1 MRLDGV
7 EHWDHFQDE
16 TIYWLDLSDMPEPIQ
31 QAARRIDGKAYNDR
45 CFGICV
51 VHDLATNE
59 YAVVTE
65 SGTSP
70 EVDRNIFY
78 VDNDGDK
85 HWFQA
90 DLPDTLVKEMFSCCE
105 DVHAGKLL
113 PQGYQALSSVLF
125 DNETGFVSGENQ
137 AAKSPFSTWQLRI
150 DHGHPEYYTPRYH
163 TDRESAEQDL
173 NGRVAE
179 YKRYHTI
186 REKNGEF
193 AYLYPYS
200 KAEAARR
207 GELDRWEES
216 FRANVSCAR
225 EIEAAI
231 RGYSSGDGIL
241 QPGTARNILEQ
252 WGFKRTNFVLAN
264 TLQQLGSIKDRLSE
278 ANRNWQRGA
287 YIPQDGTNRYFA
299 VDTALICMDQFIS
312 QVRDAYKQLELLG
325 PEHCESGSYE
335 KLDYE
340 GRVLVLAPDTL
351 KESYWNQRSQ
361 LWLAHDGFGCTPG
374 AIGRSI
380 RCTCLGDGEETRWNR
395 TDFIGVLKEEC
406 LPQWAA
412 EALSKLTEGK
422 EQSHTQGGMTMQ

>member
-1 MRLDGV
+1 M
-7 EHWDHFQDE
+7 EHE
-16 TIYWLDLSDMPEPIQ
+16 
-31 QAARRIDGKAYNDR
+31 
-45 CFGICV
+45 
-51 VHDLATNE
+51 
-59 YAVVTE
+59 
-65 SGTSP
+65 
-70 EVDRNIFY
+70 IF
-78 VDNDGDK
+78 
-85 HWFQA
+85 
-90 DLPDTLVKEMFSCCE
+90 
-105 DVHAGKLL
+105 
-113 PQGYQALSSVLF
+113 
-125 DNETGFVSGENQ
+125 
-137 AAKSPFSTWQLRI
+137 
-150 DHGHPEYYTPRYH
+150 
-163 TDRESAEQDL
+163 
-173 NGRVAE
+173 
-179 YKRYHTI
+179 
-186 REKNGEF
+186 
-193 AYLYPYS
+193 LYPYS
-200 KAEAARR
+200 KAEAGRR

-231 RGYSSGDGIL
+231 RGYSNVDGIL
-241 QPGTARNILEQ
+241 QPGAAQSILNQ

-264 TLQQLGSIKDRLSE
+264 TLQQLGPIKDRLSE

-351 KESYWNQRSQ
+351 KESYWNQRNQ

>member
-150 DHGHPEYYTPRYH
+150 DHGHPEYYTPHYH

-200 KAEAARR
+200 KAEAGRR

-231 RGYSSGDGIL
+231 RG
-241 QPGTARNILEQ
+241 
-252 WGFKRTNFVLAN
+252 
-264 TLQQLGSIKDRLSE
+264 
-278 ANRNWQRGA
+278 
-287 YIPQDGTNRYFA
+287 
-299 VDTALICMDQFIS
+299 
-312 QVRDAYKQLELLG
+312 
-325 PEHCESGSYE
+325 
-335 KLDYE
+335 
-340 GRVLVLAPDTL
+340 
-351 KESYWNQRSQ
+351 
-361 LWLAHDGFGCTPG
+361 
-374 AIGRSI
+374 
-380 RCTCLGDGEETRWNR
+380 
-395 TDFIGVLKEEC
+395 
-406 LPQWAA
+406 
-412 EALSKLTEGK
+412 
-422 EQSHTQGGMTMQ
+422 

>member
-150 DHGHPEYYTPRYH
+150 DHGHPEYYTPHYH

-200 KAEAARR
+200 KAEAGRR

-264 TLQQLGSIKDRLSE
+264 TLQQLGPIKDRLSE
-278 ANRNWQRGA
+278 ANRNWQCGA

-340 GRVLVLAPDTL
+340 GRALVLAPDTL

-361 LWLAHDGFGCTPG
+361 LWYV
-374 AIGRSI
+374 I
-380 RCTCLGDGEETRWNR
+380 
-395 TDFIGVLKEEC
+395 
-406 LPQWAA
+406 
-412 EALSKLTEGK
+412 
-422 EQSHTQGGMTMQ
+422 

>member
-1 MRLDGV
+1 MHDAALYDQPQGGYVEIYLAHLFGCLEEGGQRLETEIADGV
-7 EHWDHFQDE
+7 ETRVRADARDA
-16 TIYWLDLSDMPEPIQ
+16 LDFRL
-31 QAARRIDGKAYNDR
+31 R
-45 CFGICV
+45 
-51 VHDLATNE
+51 
-59 YAVVTE
+59 
-65 SGTSP
+65 
-70 EVDRNIFY
+70 Y
-78 VDNDGDK
+78 VR
-85 HWFQA
+85 
-90 DLPDTLVKEMFSCCE
+90 
-105 DVHAGKLL
+105 
-113 PQGYQALSSVLF
+113 QGV
-125 DNETGFVSGENQ
+125 
-137 AAKSPFSTWQLRI
+137 
-150 DHGHPEYYTPRYH
+150 YTPHYH

-200 KAEAARR
+200 KAEAGRR

-264 TLQQLGSIKDRLSE
+264 TLQQLGPIKDRLSE
-278 ANRNWQRGA
+278 ANRNWQCGA

-361 LWLAHDGFGCTPG
+361 LWYAHDGFGCTPG

>member
-150 DHGHPEYYTPRYH
+150 DHGHPEYYTPHYH

-186 REKNGEF
+186 REKTVNLRIFTPTPRQRLEGVG
-193 AYLYPYS
+193 S
-200 KAEAARR
+200 WTGGRR
-207 GELDRWEES
+207 
-216 FRANVSCAR
+216 VSGPMFPAP
-225 EIEAAI
+225 E
-231 RGYSSGDGIL
+231 
-241 QPGTARNILEQ
+241 
-252 WGFKRTNFVLAN
+252 
-264 TLQQLGSIKDRLSE
+264 RL
-278 ANRNWQRGA
+278 RRL
-287 YIPQDGTNRYFA
+287 FA
-299 VDTALICMDQFIS
+299 VIPVAMEYFSRGLPETFWSNGAS
-312 QVRDAYKQLELLG
+312 NG
-325 PEHCESGSYE
+325 PILS
-335 KLDYE
+335 L
-340 GRVLVLAPDTL
+340 PI
-351 KESYWNQRSQ
+351 RSNS
-361 LWLAHDGFGCTPG
+361 W
-374 AIGRSI
+374 
-380 RCTCLGDGEETRWNR
+380 
-395 TDFIGVLKEEC
+395 
-406 LPQWAA
+406 
-412 EALSKLTEGK
+412 ALSRIGSARQTGTGSVGHI
-422 EQSHTQGGMTMQ
+422 SHRIAQTGTLR